1 MSDAK
6 DEIRGELAPLQFD
19 DRRCNVRKD
28 DLLAAIDRAIGGEIC
43 LLNYSGKPQTVRAK
57 VGKGKLVVWSPTGK
71 RYTVSQKRKLK
82 DCREKVAAGKP
93 MLLGKRTA
101 VLDSPGY
108 CVELDADELRR
119 RGY

>member
-1 MSDAK
+1 MGDAK
-6 DEIRGELAPLQFD
+6 DEIWGELVPIQFD
-19 DRRCNVRKD
+19 DQRWNVGKD
-28 DLLAAIDRAIGGEIC
+28 DLLAAIDRAICGEMCI
-43 LLNYSGKPQTVRAK
+43 LNYSGKPQTVRAK

-71 RYTVSQKRKLK
+71 RYTVSQKGKLK
-82 DCREKVAAGKP
+82 EGREKVAAGKP